1 MYRSSGLLCFAT
13 SAVEKDCDMIKEYRS
28 QYLSEEDWERREGTG
43 KAEK

>member
-1 MYRSSGLLCFAT
+1 
-13 SAVEKDCDMIKEYRS
+13 MIKEYRS